1 MGSRVSGHA
10 HRHQRVSENQLIGT
24 GGAIE
29 GGDWTRNDT
38 ERHELDKTIG
48 TSGQSDAY
56 TDALASIEAEPGLF
70 VDAAYV
76 GALSARVHGQTIH
89 VFTNNR
95 TVLATL
101 RTPARRSRQWII
113 SGILTHARYL
123 KGFAIRIVFA
133 WAPVSLIFELEQK
146 AKQLAQRST
155 EEGRVAR
162 DRPRLTKSMVRNA
175 QQRLSLATS
184 RTPTTF
190 GESVRRID
198 AAWPGS
204 HTRRIYDGL
213 SKRQASVL
221 AQLRT
226 GMTPLNGYLQRI
238 TAVESDLCE
247 CGEAIES
254 REHFVFRCT
263 RWSEQRKMLGVW
275 TAEDKLSRLLG
286 GKTSTDTEDWTPD
299 KDAVR
304 AVIHFTLATIRF
316 ERDTSTRR
324 RTRGR

>member
-1 MGSRVSGHA
+1 M
-10 HRHQRVSENQLIGT
+10 
-24 GGAIE
+24 
-29 GGDWTRNDT
+29 
-38 ERHELDKTIG
+38 
-48 TSGQSDAY
+48 
-56 TDALASIEAEPGLF
+56 
-70 VDAAYV
+70 
-76 GALSARVHGQTIH
+76 
-89 VFTNNR
+89 FTNNR

-113 SGILTHARYL
+113 SGILKHVRYL
-123 KGFAIRIVFA
+123 KGFAIRVVFA
-133 WAPVSLIFELEQK
+133 WAPVSLIFELGQK

-190 GESVRRID
+190 GESVRRIE

-226 GMTPLNGYLQRI
+226 GMTPLNGYLHNI
-238 TAVESDLCE
+238 KAVGTNLCE

-263 RWSEQRKMLGVW
+263 RWSEQRKILGAW
-275 TAEDKLSRLLG
+275 TGEDNLSRLLG
-286 GKTSTDTEDWTPD
+286 GKPLTVSDDWSPD
-299 KDAVR
+299 MDAVR
-304 AVIHFTLATIRF
+304 AVIHFTLATRLF
-316 ERDTSTRR
+316 GPDTSTRR
-324 RTRGR
+324 RTTR